1 MLSLFFSSP
10 SPRGTVIVVSKFMKL
25 SDELIICFEAT
36 GREKAIISKAIIDHC
51 ASLVHF
57 NTAAY
62 DKREKET
69 RKKEARLSKIKWN
82 FQPILLAQV
91 KSATPVG
98 RCAIM
103 GRSFHKNY
111 CHHCYPFTG
120 NMTYKKFLKLSKR
133 CGNLLLM
140 ARPFKFLP
148 AFWRTNDNF
157 V

>member
-1 MLSLFFSSP
+1 
-10 SPRGTVIVVSKFMKL
+10 MKL

-36 GREKAIISKAIIDHC
+36 GREKVIISKAIIDHC
-51 ASLVHF
+51 ASLVYF

-69 RKKEARLSKIKWN
+69 RKKEGRLSKIKWN

-103 GRSFHKNY
+103 GRSFHKNC

-120 NMTYKKFLKLSKR
+120 NMTYKKFLKLSKS
-133 CGNLLLM
+133 CGNLLLK
-140 ARPFKFLP
+140 ARPFKFLS
-148 AFWRTNDNF
+148 AFRRTDDNF
-157 V
+157 VLLHFFKANEITVFDQPQE

>member
-1 MLSLFFSSP
+1 
-10 SPRGTVIVVSKFMKL
+10 MKL

-103 GRSFHKNY
+103 GRSFHKNC

-120 NMTYKKFLKLSKR
+120 NMTYKKFLKLSKS
-133 CGNLLLM
+133 CEIFYTKG
-140 ARPFKFLP
+140 K
-148 AFWRTNDNF
+148 
-157 V
+157 VI